1 MGSPLFP
8 IVANIVMCDLE
19 MNFLKLLSVSFSF
32 YIRYVG
38 DIVLAINQN
47 YIEVLLNIF
56 NNYHSRIKFTMKIGD
71 TLNFF
76 DVILIKGDTTTHI
89 I

>member
-8 IVANIVMCDLE
+8 IVVNVVMCDLE

-56 NNYHSRIKFTMKIGD
+56 NNYHPRIKFTMKIGD